1 MKLEAAMAIARPRLV
16 PFFARILFALLFL
29 TPAAAGEAGAEARAV
44 IQRQL
49 DAFASDDAGA
59 AYALA
64 APGIKAIFM
73 DSATFMAM
81 VRRQYAPVYHHR
93 RAEFAEFSSEG
104 DAVSQTLTIVDDDGQ
119 VWTALYKLARQPDG
133 AWLITGCLL
142 IKADAKDA

>member
-1 MKLEAAMAIARPRLV
+1 MLLARPRLV
-16 PFFARILFALLFL
+16 PLFALIALLVL
-29 TPAAAGEAGAEARAV
+29 TPAVAGEAGAETRAV

-49 DAFASDDAGA
+49 DAFAHDDAGA

-64 APGIKAIFM
+64 APGIKAIFP

-93 RAEFAEFSSEG
+93 GAEFGEFSSDG
-104 DAVSQTLTIVDDDGQ
+104 DAASQTLTIVDDDGQ

-133 AWLITGCLL
+133 SWLITACLL
-142 IKADAKDA
+142 IKAEATDA

>member
-1 MKLEAAMAIARPRLV
+1 MLYARPRLV
-16 PFFARILFALLFL
+16 PLFVLIGLLFL
-29 TPAAAGEAGAEARAV
+29 APARAGEAGVEVRAT
-44 IQRQL
+44 IERQL
-49 DAFASDDAGA
+49 DAFARDDASA

-64 APGIKAIFM
+64 APGIKAIFS

-93 RAEFAEFSSEG
+93 GTEFGEFSSEG
-104 DAVSQTLTIVDDDGQ
+104 DAASQTLTIVDDDGQ

-133 AWLITGCLL
+133 SWLITGCLL

>member
-1 MKLEAAMAIARPRLV
+1 MLHARPRLV
-16 PFFARILFALLFL
+16 PLFALFVLL
-29 TPAAAGEAGAEARAV
+29 SLMPAGAGEAGAEARAV

-49 DAFASDDAGA
+49 DAFAQDDAGA

-64 APGIKAIFM
+64 APGIKAIFT
-73 DSATFMAM
+73 DSATFMTM

-93 RAEFAEFSSEG
+93 GAEFGEFSSEG

-133 AWLITGCLL
+133 SWLITGCVL

>member
-1 MKLEAAMAIARPRLV
+1 MLHARPRLV
-16 PFFARILFALLFL
+16 PLLALIASFVLS
-29 TPAAAGEAGAEARAV
+29 PAVADEAGAEARAV

-49 DAFASDDAGA
+49 DAFAHDDGAA

-64 APGIKAIFM
+64 APGIKAIFT

-93 RAEFAEFSSEG
+93 GAEFGEFSSEG
-104 DAVSQTLTIVDDDGQ
+104 DIASQTLTLVDDDGQ

-133 AWLITGCLL
+133 SWLITACLL
-142 IKADAKDA
+142 IKAEAKDD